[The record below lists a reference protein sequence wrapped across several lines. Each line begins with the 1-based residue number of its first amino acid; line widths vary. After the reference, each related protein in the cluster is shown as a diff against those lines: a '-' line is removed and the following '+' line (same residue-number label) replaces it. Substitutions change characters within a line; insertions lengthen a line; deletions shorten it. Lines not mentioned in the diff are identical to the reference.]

1 MTKPSISPEATRD
14 SADAPLP
21 AEAAGIRRR
30 TLLAGALASI
40 TIAIVPLRTR
50 LAQAQSPATT
60 AGMAWGEAPGRARWR
75 IDGVAKARGEKLFA
89 RDLRPADIAGWPKTC
104 LHAKMIGATRT
115 DRPFLG
121 IDTGRLTPNLPDAII
136 LGSRANRIG
145 QRDVEVD
152 ADEARLEASALTTWT
167 TDGLVW
173 PNESETE
180 SLVVPPGEQPN
191 FFGQP
196 LAFLLFE
203 RPAALSRATD
213 ALRFDQA
220 FIRYDD
226 EGKSTPPG
234 EKYLEPG
241 TRYVRAVD
249 PLTGKDVFSSFQDG
263 ENKDYKKRQA
273 EIAGQIESDLATL
286 SGTTVVS
293 TRLTTSFQDPMFM
306 EPESGLGW
314 FDPASG
320 VLRLVLGSQSPD
332 HDAEAI
338 RTMLGGYHTA
348 KVRSIEI
355 ISCFPGGGFGGRDQS
370 PFSLYLALVAILAK
384 RPVRLA
390 WDRFDQFQAGL
401 KRQASTLEGTLTL
414 APDGTIA
421 GLKADLTYEAG
432 GRGNLSPYVAA
443 LGALAAGGAY
453 NIPRADIR
461 ARARSSGEVQAGSQ
475 RGFGGPEGFLLI
487 ETLIDAAAVKLGRDP
502 IELRRLSLLGRDG
515 RTVVGAPLIE
525 RLRLVEILDRAAAHP
540 LWTGRQSRTGVAA
553 DRRYGVGFALS
564 LQSYGTSGDAVLAEV
579 GIDATGAV
587 SVRSNAI
594 DMGNGSGTT
603 FGIVVADWLGTN
615 AARVELGNT
624 SLWPTLGL
632 TKKEDEKK
640 SADAQWDNPSYV
652 RKATS
657 SSSSCLTAF
666 YQVHA
671 VRVASRVLFET
682 GVLAAARKLWGKPV
696 DPAVARWE
704 VGRLVHPGLRPLPR
718 RDIAAAM
725 HANGA
730 VISALVHAYHQAG
743 WVEADYPVDGVSHRW
758 PITGL
763 VLGRPGKPSSRVER
777 QNCRPP
783 QKGSARYARTTF
795 APCANL
801 VAVSMGAAGDVRV
814 ERVVTIINAGP
825 LMTPAIVIGQSHG
838 GAAMA
843 IGYTLFEDA
852 ALGPDGPGGGQW
864 NLHRYRVP
872 LARDLPWTT
881 HELICLDPLRG
892 EASKGIAEALMCAI
906 PAAIVNALAAATG
919 TRFYK
924 LPVTPDAVQ
933 KALN

>member
-1 MTKPSISPEATRD
+1 V
-14 SADAPLP
+14 
-21 AEAAGIRRR
+21 RRR
-30 TLLAGALASI
+30 TLLAGALAGI
-40 TIAIVPLRTR
+40 TIAIVPLRKR
-50 LAQAQSPATT
+50 LAQAQSAAPA
-60 AGMAWGEAPGRARWR
+60 ARMEWGTVPGRARWR

-104 LHAKMIGATRT
+104 LHAKMVGATRT

-121 IDTGRLTPNLPDAII
+121 VDAGRLVPNLPDAII
-136 LGSRANRIG
+136 LGPGAHTGPDRIG

-152 ADEARLEASALTTWT
+152 DEEARLKASAISTWA
-167 TDGLVW
+167 TDRLDRLVW
-173 PNESETE
+173 PVKSEGE
-180 SLVVPPGEQPN
+180 DPLIVPPGELPN

-196 LAFLLFE
+196 LAFLLFKS
-203 RPAALSRATD
+203 PAALRRAAD

-220 FIRYDD
+220 FIRYYDD
-226 EGKSTPPG
+226 GKSTPPR
-234 EKYLEPG
+234 EKYLIPE

-249 PLTGKDVFSSFQDG
+249 PRTGKDMFSFTQDG
-263 ENKDYKKRQA
+263 GEKDYENRQA
-273 EIAGQIESDLATL
+273 EIAGQIESDLAKL
-286 SGTTVVS
+286 SETTAVS
-293 TRLTTSFQDPMFM
+293 ARLTTSFQDPMFM

-314 FDPASG
+314 FDPDSG

-338 RTMLGGYHTA
+338 RTMLCGYDQASWHGC
-348 KVRSIEI
+348 KLHSIEI
-355 ISCFPGGGFGGRDQS
+355 ISCLLGGGFGGRDQS
-370 PFSLYLALVAILAK
+370 PFSLYLALVAMLAK
-384 RPVRLA
+384 RPLRLA

-401 KRQASTLEGTLTL
+401 KRQASTVEGTLTL

-453 NIPRADIR
+453 NVPRADIK

-502 IELRRLSLLGRDG
+502 IELRRLSLLGRGG

-525 RLRLVEILDRAAAHP
+525 RLRLDEILDRAAAHP
-540 LWTGRQSRTGVAA
+540 LWTGRQSPTGVAA

-564 LQSYGTSGDAVLAEV
+564 LESYGTSGDAVLAEV
-579 GIDATGAV
+579 GIDATGDV
-587 SVRSNAI
+587 SIRSNAV

-615 AARVELGNT
+615 AARVELGNA

-632 TKKEDEKK
+632 TTDKNK
-640 SADAQWDNPSYV
+640 SWGNPSYV

-666 YQVHA
+666 YQAHA

-682 GVLAAARKLWGKPV
+682 GVLAAARKLWGARFYPT
-696 DPAVARWE
+696 VARWE
-704 VGRLVHPGLRPLPR
+704 VGRLVHPGFKPLPR
-718 RDIAAAM
+718 EDIASAM
-725 HANGA
+725 HASGA
-730 VISALVHAYHQAG
+730 VTSALVHAFHQAG
-743 WVEADYPVDGVSHRW
+743 WVEADYQVDGVMHRW

-763 VLGRPGKPSSRVER
+763 VLGRQGKLPSSPVER
-777 QNCRPP
+777 QNCQPP
-783 QKGSARYARTTF
+783 PKGSERYARTTF

-801 VAVSMGAAGDVRV
+801 VAVSVGTAGDVRV

-825 LMTPAIVIGQSHG
+825 VMTPAIVTGQSHG
-838 GAAMA
+838 GAALA

-852 ALGPDGPGGGQW
+852 APGPDGPGSGQW
-864 NLHRYRVP
+864 NLHRYRAP
-872 LARDLPWTT
+872 LARDLPWAT

-892 EASKGIAEALMCAI
+892 ETSKGIAEALMCAI

-919 TRFYK
+919 TRFYN
-924 LPVTPDAVQ
+924 LPVTPDAIQ
-933 KALN
+933 KALNL